1 MPLDTVDRQSA
12 QDFARWGRDLGA
24 AMGLDLDLV
33 HHVARPASHALT
45 LVSRRDY
52 GAEVQAPTAILRFAL
67 PRVPLWQRLTG
78 RGFGRFAAGDLI
90 GVLPEGATLPRFYSV
105 ASASRDGFVEIV
117 VKKHPG
123 GLCSGQLMALAPGDS
138 IAAFLRPNETFKPG
152 KGTAP
157 LILIGAGTGV
167 GPLAGFIRAN
177 TRRRPVH
184 LFFGLR
190 HESSDFMY
198 REELAAWQAE
208 GRLDHLFT
216 ATSRAERP
224 HYVQDALRG
233 EAAQVL
239 HAIRGGARVMVCG
252 GRGMATGVA
261 QALEDILAPAELT
274 PAMLKAEGRYVEDVY

>member
-1 MPLDTVDRQSA
+1 
-12 QDFARWGRDLGA
+12 
-24 AMGLDLDLV
+24 
-33 HHVARPASHALT
+33 
-45 LVSRRDY
+45 
-52 GAEVQAPTAILRFAL
+52 
-67 PRVPLWQRLTG
+67 
-78 RGFGRFAAGDLI
+78 
-90 GVLPEGATLPRFYSV
+90 
-105 ASASRDGFVEIV
+105 
-117 VKKHPG
+117 
-123 GLCSGQLMALAPGDS
+123 MALAPGDT
-138 IAAFLRPNETFKPG
+138 IAAFLRRNETFKPG
-152 KGTAP
+152 RGHAP

-177 TRRRPVH
+177 TRHRPMH

-190 HESSDFMY
+190 HESSDFLY
-198 REELAAWQAE
+198 REELADWQAD

-261 QALEDILAPAELT
+261 QALEDILAPAGLT